1 MSQIVLERNTNL
13 STKKVLEKAKK
24 TFVDKHGLTL
34 EEEASCCLRLKGGG
48 GFVTITIQEEEDQ
61 TKVEIKSR
69 EWADISKQFIQN
81 L

>member
-24 TFVDKHGLTL
+24 TFIDKHGLTL
-34 EEEASCCLRLKGGG
+34 EDESSCCLRFKGGG
-48 GFVTITIQEEEDQ
+48 GFVYITIQEEEDQ

-69 EWADISKQFIQN
+69 EWADITKKFIQN

>member
-1 MSQIVLERNTNL
+1 MTQIVLERTTSL
-13 STKKVLEKAKK
+13 SPEKIIAKAKK
-24 TFVDKHGLTL
+24 TFIDKHGLTM
-34 EEEASCCLRLKGGG
+34 EDESSCCLKFEGSG
-48 GFVTITIQEEEDQ
+48 GFVYITVQEEEDQ